1 MSGGMSLIAET
12 HPAAIRGTAIGLA
25 YSGLAIGVLCGPLLG
40 GSEANPNP
48 SPEPEPEPDH

>member
-40 GSEANPNP
+40 GSEANSNP
-48 SPEPEPEPDH
+48 SPEPEPEPEL